1 MEVVALMNLE
11 LNGLASQLVEDV
23 TENPDDF
30 RVTAHE
36 PTGSG
41 LLLDFG
47 VEAEGG
53 LEAGAM
59 LAYICMAGLADVSTT
74 HGTLGELAWPH
85 VMVQTDF
92 PVAACL
98 FSQYAGWQIS
108 VGKYFAMGSGPMR
121 AAAARE
127 PLFDKLWYR
136 EDAEQVVGILETA
149 KLPDREVFEE
159 IAEKTEVDPADVILL
174 VAPTSSMAGNYQV
187 LSRSVE
193 TAMHKLY
200 ELGFDVNRVR
210 SGHGVAPLAPVAK
223 NDLEGIGRTND
234 AILYGGRVTLW
245 VNGDDESLA
254 EIVPKVPSLSSAAYG
269 KPFLEIFE
277 AAGRD
282 FYKIDPLLFSPAEV
296 IFHNVDTGRVHYA
309 GKTAPHILARSFGI
323 ASLEAQG

>member
-1 MEVVALMNLE
+1 MNLE
-11 LNGLASQLVEDV
+11 LNDLASQLVEDV
-23 TENPDDF
+23 TENPHDF

-36 PTGSG
+36 LSGSG

-47 VEAEGG
+47 IEAEGG

-59 LAYICMAGLADVSTT
+59 LASICLAGLADVSTAPG
-74 HGTLGELAWPH
+74 HLGDLAWPQ
-85 VMVQTDF
+85 VVVQTDY

-98 FSQYAGWQIS
+98 FSQYAGWQIN
-108 VGKYFAMGSGPMR
+108 VGKFFAMGSGPMR

-136 EDAEQVVGILETA
+136 EEAEQVVGILETA
-149 KLPDREVFEE
+149 KLPGREVFDE
-159 IAEKTEVDPADVILL
+159 IAEKTEVDATDVILL

-187 LSRSVE
+187 LARSVE
-193 TAMHKLY
+193 TALHKLY
-200 ELGFDVNRVR
+200 ELGFDVNRIR

-245 VNGDDESLA
+245 VNGDDESIA
-254 EIVPKVPSLSSAAYG
+254 EVAPKVPSVSSPAYG
-269 KPFLEIFE
+269 RPFLEIFE

-296 IFHNVDTGRVHYA
+296 IFHNIDTGRVHRA
-309 GKTAPHILARSFGI
+309 GKFAPDVLQRSFG
-323 ASLEAQG
+323 LV